1 MTRVRIPL
9 ETAHRSG
16 RACFQV
22 VVFTFGLNA
31 ENSSLSLSLAGKMA
45 IPAASAA
52 AKATSSSSMASTI
65 RAYSLPLIL
74 FIVAMYFQLSV
85 IPKSFP
91 PSHYAVLG
99 LKSQSSIEEVK
110 EAYDNVSS
118 TWNSEAQAPDSLEFI
133 KIRYAYELLT
143 NPSWKR
149 NYDIFGFEEQ
159 IDVIEKLKKQYAG
172 ESFSRIDLPL
182 LESTASDSEDHNLPV
197 ITSKD
202 FQTMFQDNKP
212 WLIQL
217 CSFGSKSCDQFSHAW
232 KRIAGFLDGVAKA
245 AQVDLEDIQ
254 LATYLADKKP
264 TGQPFF
270 RNSLPSFV
278 AFPQGC
284 KSAKCLIRYEGD
296 PSIDSVTD
304 WFATTI
310 LGLPRILYYSKESL
324 GEKFL
329 AKVSLHK
336 VKVIFFSKT
345 GERAAPIVRQAAKSY
360 WAHAS
365 FAFVLW
371 REEESSF
378 WFNSFEVESAPA
390 IVFLKDPGVKPV
402 VYHGSFSNSRL
413 LDIIEQNKE
422 QELPQLRSTTSM
434 QLGCDAQGYSRAGY
448 DTVTWYCAV
457 VAGRHSPQL
466 SQMRR
471 TLRRVQET
479 LSNEV
484 ESIPAD
490 EEQTAPAARALQ
502 SKRLTFA
509 WLDGEAQ
516 KKYCL
521 FFLQSETSYE
531 TCGSRTDMT
540 DVPKLFII
548 RYKRNVSEESEKP
561 EGKPK
566 SIWDSL
572 QDQELDPAAQLVA
585 KYNGSDEIPE
595 ITKWISQIIKD
606 GDARDLPHYRTRT
619 PQLVPDDSEPI
630 WSSSIQ
636 RIPSTKTIKQSIIGI
651 LRGVYDR
658 MEDPRIGP
666 ILLLAALMS
675 FGNIWLRRSQ
685 ATPLS
690 NQPNSKNRS
699 SRRRRDRSGA
709 ASTQDLAP
717 SITDMEPR
725 DSYEMPLSGSDS
737 DQ

>member
-1 MTRVRIPL
+1 
-9 ETAHRSG
+9 
-16 RACFQV
+16 
-22 VVFTFGLNA
+22 
-31 ENSSLSLSLAGKMA
+31 MA
-45 IPAASAA
+45 IPAA
-52 AKATSSSSMASTI
+52 AKAKAKPTETATANSSSLTSTV
-65 RAYSLPLIL
+65 RAYSMPLIL
-74 FIVAMYFQLSV
+74 FLAAMYFQLSI

-91 PSHYAVLG
+91 PSHYDVLG
-99 LKSQSSIEEVK
+99 LRSQSSVEEVK

-149 NYDIFGFEEQ
+149 NYDNFGFEEQ

-182 LESTASDSEDHNLPV
+182 LESAASDSEDHNLPV
-197 ITSKD
+197 LTSRD
-202 FQTMFQDNKP
+202 FQTMFQENKP
-212 WLIQL
+212 CLIKL
-217 CSFGSKSCDQFSHAW
+217 CSFGSKSCDQFSQAW
-232 KRIAGFLDGVAKA
+232 KRIAGFLDGVANA
-245 AQVDLEDIQ
+245 AQIDLEEIQ
-254 LATYLADKKP
+254 LATYLAERKP
-264 TGQPFF
+264 TRQPFF
-270 RNSLPSFV
+270 RNGLPSFV

-284 KSAKCLIRYEGD
+284 KSAKCLIRYEGG
-296 PSIDSVTD
+296 PSIDSITD

-324 GEKFL
+324 AEKFL

-345 GERAAPIVRQAAKSY
+345 GERAAPFIRQVAKNY

-371 REEESSF
+371 RDEESSF

-413 LDIIEQNKE
+413 LNIIEQNKE

-434 QLGCDAQGYSRAGY
+434 QLGCDAHGYSRAGY

-457 VAGRHSPQL
+457 IAGRHSPQL

-471 TLRRVQET
+471 TMRRVQEN

-484 ESIPAD
+484 ESVPAD
-490 EEQTAPAARALQ
+490 EEPYTAPAAHALK

-516 KKYCL
+516 KKYCQ
-521 FFLQSETSYE
+521 FFLHSETSYE

-548 RYKRNVSEESEKP
+548 RYKRNVTEESDKP
-561 EGKPK
+561 EGRPK

-572 QDQELDPAAQLVA
+572 RDQELDPAAQLVA
-585 KYNGSDEIPE
+585 KYNGSDEISE

-606 GDARDLPHYRTRT
+606 GDARELPHYRTRT

-630 WSSSIQ
+630 WSGSVQ
-636 RIPSTKTIKQSIIGI
+636 RIPSTITIKQSIIGI

-675 FGNIWLRRSQ
+675 FGTIWLRRSQ
-685 ATPLS
+685 VTQLS
-690 NQPNSKNRS
+690 NQSNSKDKSR
-699 SRRRRDRSGA
+699 RRRRDRTGA
-709 ASTQDLAP
+709 ASTQDLPP
-717 SITDMEPR
+717 SITDLEPR

>member
-1 MTRVRIPL
+1 M
-9 ETAHRSG
+9 
-16 RACFQV
+16 
-22 VVFTFGLNA
+22 
-31 ENSSLSLSLAGKMA
+31 AG
-45 IPAASAA
+45 PAAASGAA
-52 AKATSSSSMASTI
+52 TATATSASSSMASTI
-65 RAYSLPLIL
+65 RAYSLPLVL
-74 FIVAMYFQLSV
+74 FIVSMYFQLSV

-91 PSHYAVLG
+91 PSHYDVVG
-99 LKSQSSIEEVK
+99 LRRHSSIEEVK
-110 EAYDNVSS
+110 EAYDNISS
-118 TWNSEAQAPDSLEFI
+118 TWSSEVQAPNSLEFI

-172 ESFSRIDLPL
+172 ESFSSIDLPL
-182 LESTASDSEDHNLPV
+182 LESAASDSEDHNLPV

-202 FQTMFQDNKP
+202 FQTMFQENKP

-232 KRIAGFLDGVAKA
+232 KRIAGLLDGVAKTA
-245 AQVDLEDIQ
+245 LVDLEEIQ
-254 LATYLADKKP
+254 LATHLAERKP
-264 TGQPFF
+264 TGKPFF
-270 RNSLPSFV
+270 RNGLPSFV
-278 AFPQGC
+278 AFPLGC
-284 KSAKCLIRYEGD
+284 KSVKCLVRYEGE
-296 PSIDSVTD
+296 PSVDSVTD

-345 GERAAPIVRQAAKSY
+345 GERAAPFIREAAKKY

-402 VYHGSFSNSRL
+402 VYHGSFSNSRFL
-413 LDIIEQNKE
+413 NIIEQNKE

-434 QLGCDAQGYSRAGY
+434 QLGCDAHGYSRAGY

-457 VAGRHSPQL
+457 IAGRHSPQL
-466 SQMRR
+466 SQMRG
-471 TLRRVQET
+471 TVRRVQEI

-490 EEQTAPAARALQ
+490 EEQSTAPAAHALK

-531 TCGSRTDMT
+531 TCGPRTDMT
-540 DVPKLFII
+540 DVPQLFIV
-548 RYKRNVSEESEKP
+548 RYKRNVTEESEKP

-566 SIWDSL
+566 SIWDTL
-572 QDQELDPAAQLVA
+572 QDQDLDPASQLVA

-595 ITKWISQIIKD
+595 IIKWISQIIKD

-619 PQLVPDDSEPI
+619 PKLVPDDSEPK
-630 WSSSIQ
+630 WSSGIQ
-636 RIPSTKTIKQSIIGI
+636 LIPSTNKIKQSILGI
-651 LRGVYDR
+651 LHGVYDH

-675 FGNIWLRRSQ
+675 FGTIWLRRNQ

-690 NQPNSKNRS
+690 NQPNSKDRS
-699 SRRRRDRSGA
+699 RPRRRVPTGTA
-709 ASTQDLAP
+709 FNKDLPP
-717 SITDMEPR
+717 SITDLEPR